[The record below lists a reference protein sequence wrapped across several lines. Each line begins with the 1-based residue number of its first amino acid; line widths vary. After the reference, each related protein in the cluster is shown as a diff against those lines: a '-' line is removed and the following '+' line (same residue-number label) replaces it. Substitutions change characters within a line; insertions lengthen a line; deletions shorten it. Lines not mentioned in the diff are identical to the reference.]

1 MLNTSYYLSIF
12 FVFIVLA
19 YMISVDQNVARYI
32 ILLGKQIKLF
42 FERLI
47 YMIRYHPS
55 NPISNFLIVRRANK
69 IAKDL
74 QKEFDLK
81 NEKID

>member
-1 MLNTSYYLSIF
+1 MFNTSYYLSIF

-32 ILLGKQIKLF
+32 ILLGKQIKLS
-42 FERLI
+42 FERV
-47 YMIRYHPS
+47 YWMIRLHPS
-55 NPISNFLIVRRANK
+55 NPISNFLITRRTNK